1 MSLSSSSSTAV
12 TQPSPL
18 SDGLCSLVLSKR
30 YLSCARPPHV
40 YKLER
45 ENNLLDGGGGGGGG
59 ICEDSSAVAADCW
72 PSTAWVSPPTASA
85 AVHARYEPS
94 DVFTPLVFEEMQPS
108 PSPPSQM
115 SMWLRPVE
123 RYNQPQSQP
132 PPPPPPPSHHHVQSA
147 SGAGNTLQQR
157 RPLQHLPPPA
167 QSSLQPPA
175 KTVSAAEPQNQNGNK
190 PGDLSWLVNFQVA
203 SIFEP
208 TCNGG
213 TATGGNGAGPGVNVM
228 DTEWPEP
235 ETLKQKK
242 KSTKLDQKPSSKIS
256 RKPYRMPPSRLD
268 KANKPGYTYTEMI
281 HQALI
286 EKKELPVAEIYQWI
300 SSHFPYFRED
310 DERWKNSVRHNLSI
324 NPNFR
329 KGRKSQGAGHYWRL
343 CNIEESLGQREY
355 SMATEDD
362 TSSPQESSELE
373 QACKYLEGELQRDS
387 LEDVKMIQNINTELE
402 NEIYTNSFL
411 ISSPSKYV
419 NEQISLSNNDFHSYS
434 ENLLE
439 ESIDFQYYNL

>member
-1 MSLSSSSSTAV
+1 MSSSSSSSSIAAV
-12 TQPSPL
+12 TQPGPL
-18 SDGLCSLVLSKR
+18 SDGLSSLVLSKR

-45 ENNLLDGGGGGGGG
+45 ENDLLDGGGGGGGG
-59 ICEDSSAVAADCW
+59 GGEICEDSAAIAADCSW
-72 PSTAWVSPPTASA
+72 QPAAWVPPPTA
-85 AVHARYEPS
+85 VNARYEPS

-108 PSPPSQM
+108 PPPQPQM
-115 SMWLRPVE
+115 SMWLRPVQE
-123 RYNQPQSQP
+123 RYNP
-132 PPPPPPPSHHHVQSA
+132 PPPPPQHHHHQVQSA
-147 SGAGNTLQQR
+147 SGAGNAQQQR

-167 QSSLQPPA
+167 QSSLQPPV
-175 KTVSAAEPQNQNGNK
+175 KTEPQHQNGNK

-213 TATGGNGAGPGVNVM
+213 TAAGGGGAGAGVNVA
-228 DTEWPEP
+228 DGEWSEP

-242 KSTKLDQKPSSKIS
+242 KVTKLDQKPSSKIN

-355 SMATEDD
+355 STATEDD

-387 LEDVKMIQNINTELE
+387 YEDEKMIQSINTELE
-402 NEIYTNSFL
+402 NGMFFG
-411 ISSPSKYV
+411 V
-419 NEQISLSNNDFHSYS
+419 
-434 ENLLE
+434 
-439 ESIDFQYYNL
+439 

>member
-1 MSLSSSSSTAV
+1 MSSSSSSTAV

-18 SDGLCSLVLSKR
+18 SDGLSSLVLSKR
-30 YLSCARPPHV
+30 YLSCAKPPHV

-45 ENNLLDGGGGGGGG
+45 ENNLLDGGGGGG
-59 ICEDSSAVAADCW
+59 ICEDSVAADCW
-72 PSTAWVSPPTASA
+72 QSTAWVPPPTATA

-108 PSPPSQM
+108 SPPPQM

-123 RYNQPQSQP
+123 RHNQQQQQQQQP
-132 PPPPPPPSHHHVQSA
+132 THHHVQA
-147 SGAGNTLQQR
+147 TSGSGNMQQR

-175 KTVSAAEPQNQNGNK
+175 KITSVAEPQHQNGHK

-208 TCNGG
+208 TCNDS
-213 TATGGNGAGPGVNVM
+213 TTGGGGAGAGVNVSGN
-228 DTEWPEP
+228 EWLEP

-242 KSTKLDQKPSSKIS
+242 KATKLDQKPSSKTN

-343 CNIEESLGQREY
+343 CNTEESLGHREY
-355 SMATEDD
+355 SMTTEDD

-373 QACKYLEGELQRDS
+373 QACKYLEGELHREDS
-387 LEDVKMIQNINTELE
+387 LEDVKMIQSINTELE

-434 ENLLE
+434 DNLLE